1 MPKQVFVQVT
11 SKGKN
16 PLQWFKEVDAK
27 IHFELQA
34 KLVELGEQ
42 TAIRMG
48 DIIRASIKR
57 PGSTGLLEN
66 SIKSYLLN
74 STGGVTIGIGKI
86 SDLPKYWEVIN
97 SGGYV
102 PPANIGFFDSGAPVK
117 GGSGEQWHHTGGQ
130 EVSYGFEKSYFIHPK
145 KPIEPVRYVDIAAQ
159 ELTINIGNAV
169 KEFMKEIEK

>member
-48 DIIRASIKR
+48 EIIKSSIKR
-57 PGSTGLLEN
+57 PGSSGLLEN

-74 STGGVTIGIGKI
+74 DVGGVSIGIGKI
-86 SDLPKYWEVIN
+86 DELPRYWEVIN
-97 SGGYV
+97 SGGYI
-102 PPANIGFFDSGAPVK
+102 PPANIGFFDGGAPVK

-130 EVSYGFEKSYFIHPK
+130 GGFEKSYFIHPK
-145 KPIEPVRYVDIAAQ
+145 KPIEPVKYVDIANQ
-159 ELTINIGNAV
+159 ELIGNIEQAV
-169 KEFMKEIEK
+169 KNIMKEVDRASK